1 MSPNKDSDNLSFWD
15 HLEVLRH
22 CIFRVLAVTLL
33 AGIVAFCFKELLFRI
48 VLAPKNSDFITY
60 RLFEHLVGPMKA
72 FDVELI
78 NVNLAQQ
85 FIIHLK
91 TALWMGFLVVSPY
104 VIYVLFGFIAPALY
118 SSEKKHAVKAVV
130 SGYFMFLLGV
140 LFNYFVIFPLTFRFL
155 GTYQVDASVNN
166 MISIESYISTL
177 LMLCLTLGIVFELP
191 VLCWLLAKMGIM
203 KAAFMKKYRRHAIV
217 VILIVA
223 AIITPT
229 ADAFTLSLVAL
240 PIYLL
245 FELSVIIV
253 KKSELGMRNAE

>member
-1 MSPNKDSDNLSFWD
+1 MSPGKDSDGLSFWD

-22 CIFRVLAVTLL
+22 CIFRVLAVTFV
-33 AGIVAFCFKELLFRI
+33 AGVVAFCFKGFLFRV

-60 RLFEHLVGPMKA
+60 RLFERLVGSVKS

-78 NVNLAQQ
+78 NINLAQQ

-104 VIYVLFGFIAPALY
+104 VIYVLFGFVSPALY
-118 SSEKKHAVKAVV
+118 TSERRHAVKAVV
-130 SGYFMFLLGV
+130 CGYLMFLLGV
-140 LFNYFVIFPLTFRFL
+140 LFNYFLIFPLTFRFL
-155 GTYQVDASVNN
+155 GTYQVDASVGNL
-166 MISIESYISTL
+166 ISLESYISTL

-191 VLCWLLAKMGIM
+191 VLCWLLAKMGVM
-203 KAAFMKKYRRHAIV
+203 RASFMRRYRRHAIV
-217 VILIVA
+217 AILVVA

-245 FELSVIIV
+245 FELSVLIV
-253 KKSELGMRNAE
+253 KRTEA

>member
-22 CIFRVLAVTLL
+22 CIFHILAVTFL
-33 AGIVAFCFKELLFRI
+33 AGVVAFCFKELLFRI

-60 RLFEHLVGPMKA
+60 RLFERLVGPMKT

-104 VIYVLFGFIAPALY
+104 VIYVLFGFVAPALY
-118 SSEKKHAVKAVV
+118 ASEKKHAVKAVV
-130 SGYFMFLLGV
+130 CGYLMFLLGV
-140 LFNYFVIFPLTFRFL
+140 LFNYFMIFPLTFRFL

-166 MISIESYISTL
+166 LISIESYISTL

-223 AIITPT
+223 AVITPT

-253 KKSELGMRNAE
+253 KNSEFSSG

>member
-22 CIFRVLAVTLL
+22 CIFRILAVTFL
-33 AGIVAFCFKELLFRI
+33 AGVVAFCFKELLFRI

-60 RLFEHLVGPMKA
+60 RLFERLVGPMKT

-104 VIYVLFGFIAPALY
+104 VIYVLFGFVAPALY
-118 SSEKKHAVKAVV
+118 ASEKKHAVKAVV
-130 SGYFMFLLGV
+130 CGYLMFLLGV
-140 LFNYFVIFPLTFRFL
+140 LFNYFMIFPLTFRFL

-166 MISIESYISTL
+166 LISIESYISTL

-223 AIITPT
+223 AVITPT

-253 KKSELGMRNAE
+253 KNSEFSSG